1 MVAARPDDCWVRSV
15 AECAAAAAVAAAS
28 LRVVLPVGP
37 AGSEEYRMV
46 VPCWSDPSVG
56 PCGEVDPSEDAYRD
70 RCRSPG
76 AVLD

>member
-1 MVAARPDDCWVRSV
+1 MVATRPDDCWAPSV
-15 AECAAAAAVAAAS
+15 AECAAAAVAAAGH
-28 LRVVLPVGP
+28 RVDP
-37 AGSEEYRMV
+37 AGSEGYRTV
-46 VPCWSDPSVG
+46 VPYWSDPSVG

>member
-1 MVAARPDDCWVRSV
+1 MVATRPDDCWVRSA
-15 AECAAAAAVAAAS
+15 AECAAAAAAVV
-28 LRVVLPVGP
+28 LRVVPPVDP

-56 PCGEVDPSEDAYRD
+56 PCGEVDPSGDACRD
-70 RCRSPG
+70 HCRSPG

>member
-1 MVAARPDDCWVRSV
+1 MVATRPDDCWVRSV
-15 AECAAAAAVAAAS
+15 AECAAAVAAVAGHH
-28 LRVVLPVGP
+28 RVVPPVGP
-37 AGSEEYRMV
+37 AGSEEYRTV

-56 PCGEVDPSEDAYRD
+56 PCGGVDPSEDAYRD